1 MSRRKK
7 NSHVIGNASAPKES
21 LLASLLNTS
30 PSVGYSCKV
39 NDDCGMIAV
48 TENVR
53 EHLGYGPEEFLGD
66 PGFWAL
72 HIHAA
77 DSLRV
82 FDEMP
87 VLFEAGKETME
98 YRFLHADGRYVWL
111 RDEMQLKLDAAG
123 QPDRIMGRWTD
134 VTGLKLAAASAA
146 QLMSNSG
153 NGTTE
158 TRGEG
163 YANQA

>member
-1 MSRRKK
+1 MLRSKK
-7 NSHVIGNASAPKES
+7 HKCAAGSSSVPQGS
-21 LLASLLNTS
+21 LLSSLINAGQ
-30 PSVGYSCKV
+30 SVSYACKV
-39 NDDCGMIAV
+39 SGDCGMIAV

-53 EHLGYGPEEFLGD
+53 THLGYAPEEFLAD
-66 PGFWAL
+66 PGFWAV
-72 HIHAA
+72 HIHAG
-77 DSLRV
+77 DSIRV

-87 VLFEAGKETME
+87 RLFERGEETME

-111 RDEMQLKLDAAG
+111 RDDMQLKLDASG

-146 QLMSNSG
+146 QLMSPR

-163 YANQA
+163 YAKQT